1 MYHGILEGAKKHG
14 IITII
19 KSTKTSTKTYYV
31 AIWKYLVVFY
41 FILFLYYF
49 ILYIF
54 ILFKFVWWWELE
66 EKCFVFLKEI
76 NTFIQQGRIKLIKSD
91 S

>member
-1 MYHGILEGAKKHG
+1 MQIYFHSCLCSYLPRVPILVEDTVYPLQSTTQKFLGITVFLDVYHGILEGAKKHG

-41 FILFLYYF
+41 FIYFYF
-49 ILYIF
+49 I
-54 ILFKFVWWWELE
+54 
-66 EKCFVFLKEI
+66 
-76 NTFIQQGRIKLIKSD
+76 
-91 S
+91 